1 LEWHHQGRRILFINT
16 VDRVEYHRTVL
27 DRTADRTDS
36 VTRPA
41 SPLNDVGIIMIVLA
55 FYLLAPTPL
64 LTRGGPALFVSVGF
78 LIVLWLVRHVPAVIV

>member
-1 LEWHHQGRRILFINT
+1 
-16 VDRVEYHRTVL
+16 
-27 DRTADRTDS
+27 
-36 VTRPA
+36 
-41 SPLNDVGIIMIVLA
+41 MIVLA